1 MHELQRSIAMTDAPR
16 PLGEIDAPTLRQWL
30 ETGGIRLID
39 VRETHENEAERIAGG
54 QLVPLSDF
62 ARRIP
67 EQQSGTAVFYCRSGN
82 RTGKN
87 AALFA
92 TTGYERIFHLVGG
105 IEGWKAAGFAIE
117 RGPAKAP

>member
-1 MHELQRSIAMTDAPR
+1 MSEASRR
-16 PLGEIDAPTLRQWL
+16 LGEIDAPTLKSWL
-30 ETGGIRLID
+30 ELGGVRLID
-39 VRETHENEAERIAGG
+39 VREPNENAAERIAGG
-54 QLVPLSDF
+54 DLVPLSDF
-62 ARRIP
+62 VGRLP
-67 EQQSGTAVFYCRSGN
+67 EPQSGTAVFYCRSGN

-92 TTGYERIFHLVGG
+92 TTGYDRIFHLVGG